1 MNHAAFSN
9 RGLKQAPIIINNV
22 NEKSKVKINYLKL
35 CVDVS
40 AWFFFFC
47 TISFLRF
54 KMVHRF
60 NINANN
66 AKVLSRQTIALWN
79 SYALLFAHGSHFQRF
94 CSLSLVLDMH
104 FSSFKRCFF
113 YSIASISFLCG
124 YSFWIVHFYLREKKN
139 GCDFD
144 IWIIFLLLFVLAGD
158 EPHKKCV
165 YTRKIEIYR
174 KLIAIWQR
182 TLLFKLRHKV
192 HFNEMPAGN
201 VRLNWMAFSWRTK
214 FHRNSLSRA

>member
-1 MNHAAFSN
+1 MFLLGFFSSVQSLSCALKWSIDSISMQIMPKFWADKRSHCEIAMLCYLHMVRIFNAFVRYHSF
-9 RGLKQAPIIINNV
+9 LICI
-22 NEKSKVKINYLKL
+22 
-35 CVDVS
+35 S
-40 AWFFFFC
+40 AHLSVFFLFNCIYFFFMWVLFLDC
-47 TISFLRF
+47 SFL
-54 KMVHRF
+54 
-60 NINANN
+60 
-66 AKVLSRQTIALWN
+66 
-79 SYALLFAHGSHFQRF
+79 FA
-94 CSLSLVLDMH
+94 
-104 FSSFKRCFF
+104 
-113 YSIASISFLCG
+113 
-124 YSFWIVHFYLREKKN
+124 REKKTVAILT
-139 GCDFD
+139 FE
-144 IWIIFLLLFVLAGD
+144 LFFCCYSFCMKIVVAGD

>member
-9 RGLKQAPIIINNV
+9 RGLKQATIIINNV

-104 FSSFKRCFF
+104 FSSFRRVFF
-113 YSIASISFLCG
+113 IQLHLFL
-124 YSFWIVHFYLREKKN
+124 FYVGTLFGLFIFICERKKTVAILTFEFFFFVIRFAWKVWWLVTNHIRNVYIPEK
-139 GCDFD
+139 
-144 IWIIFLLLFVLAGD
+144 
-158 EPHKKCV
+158 
-165 YTRKIEIYR
+165 
-174 KLIAIWQR
+174 
-182 TLLFKLRHKV
+182 
-192 HFNEMPAGN
+192 
-201 VRLNWMAFSWRTK
+201 SK
-214 FHRNSLSRA
+214 FTEN